1 MGNSADNQQAIMELN
16 EQYIEQHILSALKED
31 VGEGDYSSLACIPTS
46 EQGKAKLVAKQACVV
61 CGIDIAGK
69 VFELT
74 DKDIVF
80 TPLMKDGQNAEKG
93 DVLFRVEGSA
103 ASILTAERTALNY
116 MQRLSGIASTTA
128 EYVNL
133 IKGTS
138 TRLLDTRKTT
148 PCMRLLE
155 KYAVKTGGGT
165 NHRIGLYDMIMLKD
179 NHIDFAGGI
188 ENAIDKTLHYLK
200 ENHLELKIEI
210 EVRDLDELRRVLAH
224 GGVNRIM
231 LDNFSV
237 EDTRKA
243 VELIAQR
250 YETESSGG
258 ITAENILSYA
268 RCGVDYISVGA
279 LTHHIKSVDLS
290 LLTDE

>member
-31 VGEGDYSSLACIPTS
+31 VGEGDYSSLACIPST
-46 EQGKAKLVAKQACVV
+46 ERGKAKLVAKQACVV

-74 DKDIVF
+74 DKGITF
-80 TPLMKDGQNAEKG
+80 TPLMKDGQKAEKG

-231 LDNFSV
+231 LDNFSI

-258 ITAENILSYA
+258 ITTENILSYA

>member
-1 MGNSADNQQAIMELN
+1 MGDNTDNQQAIMELN
-16 EQYIEQHILSALKED
+16 EQYIERHILSALKED
-31 VGEGDYSSLACIPTS
+31 VGGGDYSSSACIAPT
-46 EQGKAKLVAKQACVV
+46 EKGKAKLVAKQACVV
-61 CGIDIAGK
+61 CGTDIARK

-74 DKDIVF
+74 DKEIAF
-80 TPLMKDGQNAEKG
+80 TPLMKDGQRAEKG

-116 MQRLSGIASTTA
+116 MQRLSGIATATA
-128 EYVNL
+128 EYVSL
-133 IKGTS
+133 IEGTT

-165 NHRIGLYDMIMLKD
+165 NHRMGLYDMIMLKD

-188 ENAIDKTLHYLK
+188 EKAIDKTLQYLK
-200 ENHLELKIEI
+200 DKGLDLKIEI
-210 EVRDLDELRRVLAH
+210 EVRNLDELQRVLAH
-224 GGVNRIM
+224 GGVDRIM
-231 LDNFSV
+231 LDNFSI

-243 VELIAQR
+243 VELIAHR

-258 ITAENILSYA
+258 ITSENILSYA

-279 LTHHIKSVDLS
+279 LTHHIKSIDLS
-290 LLTDE
+290 LLADE

>member
-1 MGNSADNQQAIMELN
+1 MELN

-31 VGEGDYSSLACIPTS
+31 VGEGDYSSLACIPST
-46 EQGKAKLVAKQACVV
+46 ERGKAKLVAKQACVV
-61 CGIDIAGK
+61 CGMDIACK

-80 TPLMKDGQNAEKG
+80 TPLMKDGQKAEKG

-237 EDTRKA
+237 EDARKA

>member
-31 VGEGDYSSLACIPTS
+31 VGEGDYSSLACIPST
-46 EQGKAKLVAKQACVV
+46 ERGKAKLVAKQACVV
-61 CGIDIAGK
+61 CGMDIACK

-80 TPLMKDGQNAEKG
+80 TPLMKDGQKAEKG

-237 EDTRKA
+237 EDARKA

>member
-1 MGNSADNQQAIMELN
+1 MELN

-31 VGEGDYSSLACIPTS
+31 VGEGDYSSLACIPST
-46 EQGKAKLVAKQACVV
+46 ERGKAKLVAKQACVV

-74 DKDIVF
+74 DKGITF
-80 TPLMKDGQNAEKG
+80 TPLMKDGQKAEKG

-231 LDNFSV
+231 LDNFSI

-258 ITAENILSYA
+258 ITTENILSYA